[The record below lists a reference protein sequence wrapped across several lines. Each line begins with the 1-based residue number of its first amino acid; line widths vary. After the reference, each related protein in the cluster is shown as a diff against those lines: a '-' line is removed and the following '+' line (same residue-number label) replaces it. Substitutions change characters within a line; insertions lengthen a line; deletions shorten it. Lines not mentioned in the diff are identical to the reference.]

1 MSETR
6 RLLDLARPYRWLLGL
21 ALVTSF
27 IGSALDGFTIVTLVP
42 LLKYLFGTTGSL
54 RAGATPLEQWLND
67 VFAPLL
73 EGTTPGQAIARV
85 ALVLGIGLLLKNVA
99 DYASGQLNTR
109 VQEGLVATLR
119 RNLYDHLLRLDLR
132 FFQRTRTGVLVTSL
146 INEADQAKGIV
157 TASMVALVRNVFML
171 ATSIFILT
179 TISWRLTL
187 LALLV
192 VPPLAL
198 LLRVLTRHI
207 RKLSRARAD
216 ERGELAGLA
225 TERLAGIRLVR
236 SSDAAA
242 SEGARFG
249 DAVDRYRKRVIRTSR
264 FSSLSGPMAEA
275 VATLLVILV
284 IYAGTHPRLLGL
296 PAPLSPEIVIVFLL
310 ATLRLTTPIKS
321 IVQFPSTWAQG
332 MASVERVFSLLD
344 EPVSETERD
353 RAEKADTTERPA
365 RPATFGRAITYDR
378 VSFAYEPGT
387 PVLREVSFT
396 VAAGQT
402 VALVGPSGAGK
413 STLVDLLPRL
423 YDPTGGRI
431 LLDDVPLSELDRSSI
446 RSLMGVVSQDTI
458 LFHDTVLA
466 NIAYGTPGATREA
479 VQRAAEAANAH
490 EFLLRL
496 PARYDT
502 VLGERGS
509 RLSGGQRQRIAI
521 ARALLRNAPI
531 LILDEATSALDTQSE
546 RLVQEAIERLK
557 ANRTVLVIAH
567 RLATVRQADEILVLD
582 HGRIV
587 QRGTHAQLLA
597 EGGLYRT
604 LHELQFRDEPA
615 PAGTPPSPTARSIA

>member
-6 RLLDLARPYRWLLGL
+6 RLLQLARPYRWLLGL

-67 VFAPLL
+67 LYGPLL

-85 ALVLGIGLLLKNVA
+85 AIVLGVGLLLKNAA

-157 TASMVALVRNVFML
+157 TASMVGLVRNIFML
-171 ATSIFILT
+171 ATSIFILM

-187 LALLV
+187 LALVV
-192 VPPLAL
+192 VPPLAWA
-198 LLRVLTRHI
+198 LRLLTRHI

-225 TERLAGIRLVR
+225 TERIAGIRLVR

-249 DAVDRYRKRVIRTSR
+249 DAVDRYRKRVIRTNR
-264 FSSLSGPMAEA
+264 YSSLSGPMAEA

-284 IYAGTHPRLLGL
+284 IYAGTHPQLLGL
-296 PAPLSPEIVIVFLL
+296 SAPLSPEVVIVFLL

-344 EPVSETERD
+344 EPVSETEM
-353 RAEKADTTERPA
+353 AEKPERT
-365 RPATFGRAITYDR
+365 ATFTRGLTYDR

-387 PVLREVSFT
+387 PVLRDVSFT
-396 VAAGQT
+396 VPAGRT

-431 LLDDVPLSELDRSSI
+431 LLDDVPLTELDRSSI
-446 RSLMGVVSQDTI
+446 RSLMGVVSQDTV

-466 NIAYGTPGATREA
+466 NIAYGTPGATRDA

-490 EFLLRL
+490 EFLARL
-496 PARYDT
+496 PHGYDT

-531 LILDEATSALDTQSE
+531 LILDEATSSLDTQSE

-604 LHELQFRDEPA
+604 LHELQFRDEPL
-615 PAGTPPSPTARSIA
+615 PAGTPSSPTARSIA